1 MASHDLEET
10 HVRPMRALHLQGQGR
25 RRGLRS
31 AGRRDHRGHQDG
43 RAGNARVRLPS
54 GRGPSLAADLLR
66 AVPRSGRVRG
76 ARDVPAYP
84 PLPEGA
90 GPVPGQH
97 RGGLAHPPDWQG
109 HRRVTTPDY
118 QKALGRKIA
127 AERRRRGLS
136 QPELA
141 RMVDRS
147 VAWVSQVERGVRKV
161 DRMSVLEALAAALE
175 VPLAE
180 LAAEA
185 PVVAAVTEEPP
196 GAGGLRLVLSG
207 AYALRAMLDGR
218 RTPAISTLRTKAR
231 KAWDLTHAGRYT
243 DLTDLLRGL
252 VPDLETA
259 ARTVPGD
266 RRAEVFELLATTY
279 QACSAAL
286 AELGEPEAAWI
297 AADRAMAAAERADDP
312 MLVAAGAFRLVFV
325 FLTARHYDQAEET
338 ARTAADALWPM
349 ADKGNPQATSLWG
362 GLTLQ
367 RAIIAARVNDPQTAY
382 GQLERASEIAGRLGE
397 GHNEYN
403 TEFGPANV
411 RLYEIAV
418 AVELGD
424 AGRALRAAAN
434 VDITGLSAERQARM
448 LIDVAR
454 AHAQRR
460 QIGEAVAALVQAETI
475 TPELIRGHD
484 LARQTASDLLTMQDP
499 ASRELR
505 ELAERLS

>member
-1 MASHDLEET
+1 M
-10 HVRPMRALHLQGQGR
+10 
-25 RRGLRS
+25 
-31 AGRRDHRGHQDG
+31 
-43 RAGNARVRLPS
+43 
-54 GRGPSLAADLLR
+54 
-66 AVPRSGRVRG
+66 
-76 ARDVPAYP
+76 
-84 PLPEGA
+84 
-90 GPVPGQH
+90 
-97 RGGLAHPPDWQG
+97 
-109 HRRVTTPDY
+109 TTADY
-118 QKALGRKIA
+118 QKALGQKIA
-127 AERRRRGLS
+127 AERHRRGLS

-141 RMVDRS
+141 RMVGRS

-161 DRMSVLEALAAALE
+161 DRMSVLEALAAALD

-218 RTPAISTLRTKAR
+218 RAPAISTLRTKAR
-231 KAWDLTHAGRYT
+231 KAWELTHAGRYVE
-243 DLTDLLRGL
+243 LTDLLRSL

-259 ARTVPGD
+259 ARSLPEKQ
-266 RRAEVFELLATTY
+266 RAEVSELLATTY
-279 QACSAAL
+279 QACSAAR
-286 AELGEPEAAWI
+286 AKLGEPEAAWI
-297 AADRAMAAAERADDP
+297 AADRAMAAAERAGNP

-325 FLTARHYDQAEET
+325 FINARHYDQAEET
-338 ARTAADALWPM
+338 ARTAAEALWPM
-349 ADKGNPQATSLWG
+349 ADQGDPRAISLWG

-367 RAIIAARVNDPQTAY
+367 RAVIAAHVNDPDTAY
-382 GQLERASEIAGRLGE
+382 GQLDRASQIAARLGE
-397 GHNEYN
+397 GRGEYN

-434 VDITGLSAERQARM
+434 VDTTGLSAERQARM

-460 QIGEAVAALVQAETI
+460 QVSEAVAALLQAEAI
-475 TPELIRGHD
+475 TPEQIRSHA
-484 LARQTASDLLTMQDP
+484 LVRRLVSDLLTMQDP
-499 ASRELR
+499 PASELR
-505 ELAERLS
+505 DLAKRLTSESA

>member
-1 MASHDLEET
+1 
-10 HVRPMRALHLQGQGR
+10 
-25 RRGLRS
+25 
-31 AGRRDHRGHQDG
+31 
-43 RAGNARVRLPS
+43 
-54 GRGPSLAADLLR
+54 
-66 AVPRSGRVRG
+66 
-76 ARDVPAYP
+76 
-84 PLPEGA
+84 
-90 GPVPGQH
+90 
-97 RGGLAHPPDWQG
+97 
-109 HRRVTTPDY
+109 VTTTDY

-207 AYALRAMLDGR
+207 AYALRAMLDAR
-218 RTPAISTLRTKAR
+218 RSPALSTLRTKAR
-231 KAWDLTHAGRYT
+231 KAWELTHAGRYT
-243 DLTDLLRGL
+243 ELTELLRGL

-259 ARTVPGD
+259 ARAVAED
-266 RRAEVFELLATTY
+266 QRAEVFELMASTY

-297 AADRAMAAAERADDP
+297 AADRAMAAAERAGNP

-325 FLTARHYDQAEET
+325 FINARHYGQAEET
-338 ARTAADALWPM
+338 ARTAAEALQPM
-349 ADKGNPQATSLWG
+349 ADQGDPQAMSLWG
-362 GLTLQ
+362 GLNLQ
-367 RAIIAARVNDPQTAY
+367 RAIVAAHVNDPDLAY
-382 GQLERASEIAGRLGE
+382 SQLERVSQVAGRLGE
-397 GHNEYN
+397 GRNEYN

-424 AGRALRAAAN
+424 AGRALRAAAA
-434 VDITGLSAERQARM
+434 VDTSGLSAERQARM

-460 QIGEAVAALVQAETI
+460 QVGEAVAALLQAEAI
-475 TPELIRGHD
+475 TPEQVRGHA
-484 LARQTASDLLTMQDP
+484 LVRQLVSDLLTMQDP
-499 ASRELR
+499 PAAELR
-505 ELAERLS
+505 DLSRRLNPTDRD